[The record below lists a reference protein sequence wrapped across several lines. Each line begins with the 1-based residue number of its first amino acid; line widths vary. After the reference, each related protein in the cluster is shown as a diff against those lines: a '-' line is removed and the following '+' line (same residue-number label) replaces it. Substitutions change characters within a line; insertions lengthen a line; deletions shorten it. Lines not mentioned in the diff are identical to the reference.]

1 VEKDV
6 LSHMVQF
13 SPWQEWHVAMS
24 VGFGINFSH
33 KIEAERLGSKHN
45 ENPLFSLA
53 SIETS
58 IDPIFKVNSI

>member
-13 SPWQEWHVAMS
+13 SLWQEWHTAMS

-45 ENPLFSLA
+45 EIPYSHWLKLKQLLIPF
-53 SIETS
+53 
-58 IDPIFKVNSI
+58 FK